1 MSKDIEYKGCKYVL
15 DKSVNNVDFYI
26 AENDNCEFD
35 MLVMSN
41 GKAIYEISTDNYYN
55 ASWIVINDKY

>member
-1 MSKDIEYKGCKYVL
+1 MSKDIKYKGDKYIL

-41 GKAIYEISTDNYYN
+41 GKTIYEISTDNHYN
-55 ASWIVINDKY
+55 ASWIVINDKF